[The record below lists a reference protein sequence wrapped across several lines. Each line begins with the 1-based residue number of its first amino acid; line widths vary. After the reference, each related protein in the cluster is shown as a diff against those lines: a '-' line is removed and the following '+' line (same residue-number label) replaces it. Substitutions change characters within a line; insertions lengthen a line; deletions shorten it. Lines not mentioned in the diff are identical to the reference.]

1 MEDNNNNNNNN
12 NIIASSAKYD
22 ERGYCY
28 ADSYSQERKINLI
41 TEGLEPLYTKG

>member
-1 MEDNNNNNNNN
+1 MEDNNNNNNNNN

-28 ADSYSQERKINLI
+28 ADSYSQERSI
-41 TEGLEPLYTKG
+41 